1 MDEKNITKVMKKLI
15 LISLLFLSTTGFSQ
29 YKTDIHENKGL
40 IMTIGGLGFTTAAI
54 LEGNYNYTTN
64 KTVSNGNNT
73 VITKQYTPPFF
84 QQYPRSIMFTVG
96 VSLTVTGLITL
107 IAK

>member
-1 MDEKNITKVMKKLI
+1 MDEKNITKLMKKLI

-40 IMTIGGLGFTTAAI
+40 IITIGGLGFTTAAI

-64 KTVSNGNNT
+64 QTVSNGNNT

-107 IAK
+107 ITK

>member
-1 MDEKNITKVMKKLI
+1 MKKII
-15 LISLLFLSTTGFSQ
+15 LISFLFLSLTGFSQ
-29 YKTDIHENKGL
+29 YMSDKYENKGL
-40 IMTIGGLGFTTAAI
+40 VITIGGLGFTTAAI

-64 KTVSNGNNT
+64 QTVSYGNNSIM
-73 VITKQYTPPFF
+73 VKQYTPPFF

>member
-1 MDEKNITKVMKKLI
+1 MKKLI

-40 IMTIGGLGFTTAAI
+40 IITIGGLGFTTAAI

-64 KTVSNGNNT
+64 QTVSNGNNT

-107 IAK
+107 ITK

>member
-1 MDEKNITKVMKKLI
+1 MDEKNIIKVMKKLI
-15 LISLLFLSTTGFSQ
+15 LISLLFLSATGFSQ

-64 KTVSNGNNT
+64 QTVSNGNNT

>member
-1 MDEKNITKVMKKLI
+1 MKKLI
-15 LISLLFLSTTGFSQ
+15 LISLLFLSATGFSQ

-64 KTVSNGNNT
+64 QTVSNGNNT

>member
-1 MDEKNITKVMKKLI
+1 
-15 LISLLFLSTTGFSQ
+15 
-29 YKTDIHENKGL
+29 
-40 IMTIGGLGFTTAAI
+40 
-54 LEGNYNYTTN
+54 
-64 KTVSNGNNT
+64 VSNGNNT